1 VKDFVAVVGPIAQR
15 HGAQLDTRFN
25 NAQANNLPLSD
36 KSETFRITSVGEA
49 GSVQKTIHAVVRL
62 DDSLGKLLY
71 WREE

>member
-1 VKDFVAVVGPIAQR
+1 V
-15 HGAQLDTRFN
+15 LDTRFAN
-25 NAQANNLPLSD
+25 TQATTFPGLSD